1 MKINVIF
8 AAKDFSRASL
18 ILEMLNRQGYSVLT
32 SHRSREV
39 MGMLSEKSFDLV
51 VIGQT
56 LADEDGLAFLKNLRA
71 KNKTIPVIA
80 MLESPDT
87 YLDHMPAGLTLEA
100 LLPHG
105 HGAFGGHN
113 AHQPPRISYKLAF
126 FQLGADE
133 CLSYSQDLHE
143 SMARIR
149 AVVRR
154 TASAQPDEV
163 IKLNEIEINLSSY
176 TVRISGKE
184 ITVTAKEFDLLY
196 VFLSSPNRVLSRPYL
211 IERVWGYN
219 YFGSPRTVDVHVRRL
234 RSKMG
239 KAARYVHTVP
249 CVGYKLVPGVK

>member
-1 MKINVIF
+1 VKINIIF

-18 ILEMLNRQGYSVLT
+18 ILEMLNRQGYSVMT
-32 SHRSREV
+32 AHRSREV
-39 MGMLSEKSFDLV
+39 MGMLAEKSFDLV
-51 VIGQT
+51 IIGQN
-56 LADEDGLAFLKNLRA
+56 LSDEEGLAFLKNLRA
-71 KNKTIPVIA
+71 KNKNIPVIA
-80 MLESPDT
+80 ILESPDT
-87 YLDHMPAGLTLEA
+87 YLDHMPSGLTLES
-100 LLPHG
+100 LVPHG
-105 HGAFGGHN
+105 HGAHGGHN
-113 AHQPPRISYKLAF
+113 AHQAPKISYKLAF

-143 SMARIR
+143 SIARIR

-154 TASAQPDEV
+154 TATAQPDEV
-163 IKLNEIEINLSSY
+163 VKLNEIEINLSSY
-176 TVRISGKE
+176 TVKILGRE

-239 KAARYVHTVP
+239 KAAKYVHTVP
-249 CVGYKLVPGVK
+249 CVGYKLVPNIK

>member
-1 MKINVIF
+1 M
-8 AAKDFSRASL
+8 
-18 ILEMLNRQGYSVLT
+18 LEMLSRQGYSVAT
-32 SHRSREV
+32 AGRAREV
-39 MGMLSEKSFDLV
+39 MGMLAEKSFDMV
-51 VIGQT
+51 MVGQN
-56 LADEDGLAFLKNLRA
+56 LADEEGLTFLRNLRA
-71 KNKTIPVIA
+71 KNKNIPVIA
-80 MLESPDT
+80 VLESPDT
-87 YLDHMPAGLTLEA
+87 YLEHMPAGLSLES

-105 HGAFGGHN
+105 PAGRET
-113 AHQPPRISYKLAF
+113 PKISYKLAF

-133 CLSYSQDLHE
+133 VLGYSQDLHE
-143 SMARIR
+143 SVARVR

-154 TASAQPDEV
+154 TVSVQADEV
-163 IKLNEIEINLSSY
+163 LKMNEIELNMSSY
-176 TVRISGKE
+176 TVRIANKE

-249 CVGYKLVPGVK
+249 CVGYKLVPGTK

>member
-18 ILEMLNRQGYSVLT
+18 VLEMLSRQGYSVLT
-32 SHRSREV
+32 AHKAREV
-39 MGMLSEKSFDLV
+39 MGLLSEKSFDLLIV
-51 VIGQT
+51 GQN
-56 LADEDGLAFLKNLRA
+56 LADEEGLSFLKNLRA
-71 KNKTIPVIA
+71 KNKTLPVIA
-80 MLESPDT
+80 LLESPDT
-87 YLDHMPAGLTLEA
+87 YLDHMPSGLTAEA
-100 LLPHG
+100 FHLRGSSGSPK
-105 HGAFGGHN
+105 
-113 AHQPPRISYKLAF
+113 ITYKLAF

-133 CLSYSQDLHE
+133 CLSCSQDLHE

-154 TASAQPDEV
+154 TASVQPEEL
-163 IKLNEIEINLSSY
+163 IKMSEIELNMSSY
-176 TVRISGKE
+176 TVKIAGKE

-234 RSKMG
+234 RAKMG

-249 CVGYKLVPGVK
+249 CVGYKLVPGSK

>member
-1 MKINVIF
+1 
-8 AAKDFSRASL
+8 
-18 ILEMLNRQGYSVLT
+18 MLSRQGYSVLT
-32 SHRSREV
+32 AHKAREV
-39 MGMLSEKSFDLV
+39 MGLLAEKSFDLL
-51 VIGQT
+51 IMGQN
-56 LADEDGLAFLKNLRA
+56 LADEEGLSFLKNLRA
-71 KNKTIPVIA
+71 KNKTLPVIA
-80 MLESPDT
+80 LLESPDT
-87 YLDHMPAGLTLEA
+87 YLDHMPSGLTAEA
-100 LLPHG
+100 FHLHG
-105 HGAFGGHN
+105 SSGA
-113 AHQPPRISYKLAF
+113 PKITYKLAF

-133 CLSYSQDLHE
+133 CLSCNQDLHE

-154 TASAQPDEV
+154 TAAVQPEELIKMGEV
-163 IKLNEIEINLSSY
+163 ELNMSSY
-176 TVRISGKE
+176 TVKIANKE

-249 CVGYKLVPGVK
+249 CVGYKLVPGTK

>member
-8 AAKDFSRASL
+8 ASRDFSRASL
-18 ILEMLNRQGYSVLT
+18 VLEMLSRQGYSVLT
-32 SHRSREV
+32 AHKAREV
-39 MGMLSEKSFDLV
+39 MGLLAEKSFDLL
-51 VIGQT
+51 IMGQN
-56 LADEDGLAFLKNLRA
+56 LADEEGLSFLKNLRA
-71 KNKTIPVIA
+71 KNKTLPVIA
-80 MLESPDT
+80 LLESPDT
-87 YLDHMPAGLTLEA
+87 YLDHMPSGLTAEA
-100 LLPHG
+100 FHLHG
-105 HGAFGGHN
+105 SSGA
-113 AHQPPRISYKLAF
+113 PKITYKLAF

-133 CLSYSQDLHE
+133 CLSCNQDLHE

-154 TASAQPDEV
+154 TAAVQPEELIKMGEV
-163 IKLNEIEINLSSY
+163 ELNMSSY
-176 TVRISGKE
+176 TVKIANKE

-234 RSKMG
+234 RAKMG

-249 CVGYKLVPGVK
+249 CVGYKLVPGSK

>member
-1 MKINVIF
+1 
-8 AAKDFSRASL
+8 
-18 ILEMLNRQGYSVLT
+18 
-32 SHRSREV
+32 
-39 MGMLSEKSFDLV
+39 MLSEKSFDLV

-105 HGAFGGHN
+105 HGSYGGHN

>member
-1 MKINVIF
+1 VKINVIF

-18 ILEMLNRQGYSVLT
+18 VLEMLARQGYSVLT
-32 SHRSREV
+32 AHKAREV
-39 MGMLSEKSFDLV
+39 MGLLSEKSFDLLIV
-51 VIGQT
+51 GQN
-56 LADEDGLAFLKNLRA
+56 LADEEGLSFLKNLRA
-71 KNKTIPVIA
+71 KNKTLPVIA
-80 MLESPDT
+80 LLESPDT
-87 YLDHMPAGLTLEA
+87 YLDHMPSGLTAEA
-100 LLPHG
+100 FHLHG
-105 HGAFGGHN
+105 SSGA
-113 AHQPPRISYKLAF
+113 PKITYKLAF

-143 SMARIR
+143 SMARVR

-154 TASAQPDEV
+154 TAAVQPEEL
-163 IKLNEIEINLSSY
+163 IKMNEIELNMSSY
-176 TVRISGKE
+176 TVKIANKE

-234 RSKMG
+234 RAKMG

-249 CVGYKLVPGVK
+249 CVGYKLVPGSK